1 VIVAS
6 HQPTIQPEKKK
17 KNSPNDGAGGR
28 LEGETPLSSSSYFHL
43 LLLLHFISVG
53 ELLEVDNESI
63 IFPDGFSW
71 DFFFGGVLV
80 IPSVFLFF
88 FFYPLVL
95 ILGVPVGRASTFRL
109 WKQCY

>member
-6 HQPTIQPEKKK
+6 HQPTIQPERKKK

-71 DFFFGGVLV
+71 DFFSGGFWLF
-80 IPSVFLFF
+80 PLYSFF
-88 FFYPLVL
+88 FLLLPSGLDSWCTC
-95 ILGVPVGRASTFRL
+95 R
-109 WKQCY
+109 